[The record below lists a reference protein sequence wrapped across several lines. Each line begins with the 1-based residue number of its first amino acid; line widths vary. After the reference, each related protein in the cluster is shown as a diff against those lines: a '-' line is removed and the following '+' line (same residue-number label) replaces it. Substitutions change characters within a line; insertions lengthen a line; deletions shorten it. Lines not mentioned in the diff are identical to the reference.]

1 MYEKVLV
8 PVDGSAPSLK
18 AVAAARKLAEAGV
31 ARQITIIN
39 VVHFPTP
46 AVLADGLSLNYF
58 PAQYQNELIT
68 VAETITEK
76 AREQLGPDINA
87 KIIIDSGSP
96 PDVILQAAEKDNY
109 DLIIMGNR
117 GLNQVQRLF
126 LGSVSNR
133 VVLMSKCSVL
143 IVKD

>member
-18 AVAAARKLAEAGV
+18 AVATARELAETGAV
-31 ARQITIIN
+31 KQITIIN
-39 VVHFPTP
+39 VVHFPAP
-46 AVLADGLSLNYF
+46 AVLADGLSLNYL
-58 PAQYQNELIT
+58 PAQYQNELLT
-68 VAETITEK
+68 MAEAITEK
-76 AREQLGPDINA
+76 ARETLGPNINA

-96 PDVILQAAEKDNY
+96 PDVVLQVAEKDNY

-143 IVKD
+143 IVKE